1 MDFIIEPF
9 YKLGI
14 SIWNLMLNLIGAVA
28 TETPMDFSG
37 DTWGYVVH
45 QMYPW
50 FLSLGTTM
58 LNIVYFIGIIRQ
70 SGNLRENMTLE
81 WFLDICIKLLIAN
94 ALMNSGIVLMR
105 EMFRM
110 AREMT
115 GGVLTG
121 TQISFSQR
129 DMDFG
134 AELFYAVF
142 GIIFFAVCLV
152 CSVTIFLTVYRRF
165 LQLYLLVLMM
175 PIAMSTLPG
184 GNGVSHSAYS
194 WLRYFLS
201 KTFSIVIIVVAIVI
215 AAKMCGG
222 INFGRLGGNISSQ
235 MDGAIEAIQNMFT
248 MILLTASVAGTDTF
262 MHRALGI

>member
-14 SIWNLMLNLIGAVA
+14 GIWNIMLALIGAVA
-28 TETPMDFSG
+28 TETPMNFSH
-37 DTWGYVVH
+37 DTWSLVVH
-45 QMYPW
+45 ELYPW
-50 FLSLGTTM
+50 FLGIGTTL
-58 LNIVYFIGIIRQ
+58 LNIFYFIGIIRQ

-81 WFLDICIKLLIAN
+81 WLLDICIKLLIAN
-94 ALMNSGIVLMR
+94 ALMTSGIVLMR
-105 EMFRM
+105 EMFGV

-115 GGVLTG
+115 GDILSG
-121 TQISFSQR
+121 TPISFSQS

-152 CSVTIFLTVYRRF
+152 CSVTIFLVVYRRF

-201 KTFSIVIIVVAIVI
+201 KTFSIVVIVLTIVI
-215 AAKMCGG
+215 SAKMCGG
-222 INFGRLGGNISSQ
+222 IDFGQLSGDIGTQ
-235 MDGAIEAIQNMFT
+235 LDGAIEALQNMFI
-248 MILLTASVAGTDTF
+248 MILLTASVSGTDAF